1 MLESAFYEADIADP
15 IGASIP
21 GYFVDRLTT
30 GIKDRLYAKAFA
42 ASDGNTTFAMLE
54 LDCCELMDCY
64 KDEILDRVCRAYDIA
79 RENVSVSVTHTTAAS
94 WKEMQ
99 GISLPMRP

>member
-1 MLESAFYEADIADP
+1 MRCAFYETDITGP
-15 IGASIP
+15 IGSSMP
-21 GYFVDRLTT
+21 GYFVDRFTT

-42 ASDGNTTFAMLE
+42 ATDGDITFVMLE
-54 LDCCELMDCY
+54 LDCCELLDCY
-64 KDEILDRVCRAYDIA
+64 KDEILDKICRINDIV